1 MNVSDAIRLKRAVRK
16 FQDQPLA
23 EDVIQAILN
32 AGRRSQS
39 SKNEQTWQ
47 FIAIRD
53 KSILKALS
61 ECGTY
66 AGHLAGAALGVAI
79 LTPDPEGKFQIMFD
93 AGQAAAFMQLAAWEL
108 GVGSVPAS
116 IYEPEK
122 ARQILG
128 FPSEWHLRIALSFGY
143 PAEEEKLSAAPKKGG
158 RRSLEEIVHW
168 DRW

>member
-16 FQDQPLA
+16 FQAKPLPD
-23 EDVIQAILN
+23 EVIHAILN

-39 SKNEQTWQ
+39 SKNEQTWH

-93 AGQAAAFMQLAAWEL
+93 AGQAAAFMQLAALEL
-108 GVGSVPAS
+108 GIGSVPAS

-122 ARQILG
+122 ARAILG
-128 FPSEWHLRIALSFGY
+128 FPPEWHLRIALSFGY
-143 PAEEEKLSAAPKKGG
+143 PSDEGKLSAAPKKGG

-168 DRW
+168 DKW